1 MFIFRLNDGNY
12 IHTKYEY
19 KNEAES
25 LLAAVKV
32 TEEEYYDSESYLAKP
47 ESLGAV
53 VFDDEDLLFVL
64 MMSVVKFGQHG
75 DIIPV
80 YKINDN

>member
-1 MFIFRLNDGNY
+1 MFTFRLNDGNY
-12 IHTKYEY
+12 IHTKHEY
-19 KNEAES
+19 KNEAEV

-32 TEEEYYDSESYLAKP
+32 TEDEYYNSDSYLAKS

-64 MMSVVKFGQHG
+64 MMSVAKFGQHG
-75 DIIPV
+75 DIVPV